1 MKNGRIAY
9 FVFKIIGTSSQFCLL
24 VSAVDV
30 KGPIK
35 VQLKGFLFFCY
46 GAICFPHTGMFS
58 FSHRECINLQN
69 E

>member
-1 MKNGRIAY
+1 MNSNHSSDGFLMKKGRIAY

-35 VQLKGFLFFCY
+35 VQLKGFRK
-46 GAICFPHTGMFS
+46 A
-58 FSHRECINLQN
+58 
-69 E
+69 